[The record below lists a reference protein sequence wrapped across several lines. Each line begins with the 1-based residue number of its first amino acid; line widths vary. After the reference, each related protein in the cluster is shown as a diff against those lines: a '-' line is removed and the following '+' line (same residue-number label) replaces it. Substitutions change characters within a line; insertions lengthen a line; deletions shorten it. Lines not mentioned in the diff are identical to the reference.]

1 MSNIFRYYKTISVN
15 TNKNNDTVP
24 GEKNGGLNTASILG
38 RNVNRVSD
46 MGRCLYDQIR
56 RWNHNIKGKL
66 KKIMFVFVFVVIS

>member
-1 MSNIFRYYKTISVN
+1 LSKSQILS
-15 TNKNNDTVP
+15 TVP

-46 MGRCLYDQIR
+46 MDRCLYDQIG